1 MTGQHVLNYK
11 IVALIGEGGMGDVY
25 LGEHLSIQRKVAIKV
40 LKPELA
46 KNEAIKSRF
55 KHEASILAQL
65 HHPHIVGLID
75 YQELNDNL
83 FLIMEYVEGKGLDE
97 IIRSLKSPIELER
110 AKKLMIKTLSAFAYA
125 HSNGI
130 VHRDVKPSNILIT
143 PNDDIKVLD
152 FGIAK
157 MIGENQMSFTRTG
170 TQIGTVYYMSP
181 EQVKAQTIDQR
192 SDIYSLGV
200 TFYELLAGFCPYR
213 SLTSE
218 YEIFNKIVQEPL
230 IPLNHSLGDNYEQ
243 VWKIIEKATQKDV
256 KNRIQSCSEF
266 STLLEETEGRTEQY
280 QTQPL
285 SNQNSNGPS
294 SLKIV
299 LFSLLGVSVLVLAFL
314 LLQSK
319 DNEIATNNPTTE
331 NSAQNVSE
339 STNNEETVDKTDEE
353 EQSADEY
360 DFSNQIEGFFEAE
373 KSRDLNLIFSYYSP
387 YIRRY
392 YNFEYPSKEKLRNE
406 YEASWRKTSFAANE
420 NPTIEKIDDF
430 TYDVNVTYRFVM
442 RSSGTEKSVR
452 SRLHFVFDSDGE
464 ILEIYNNN

>member
-1 MTGQHVLNYK
+1 
-11 IVALIGEGGMGDVY
+11 
-25 LGEHLSIQRKVAIKV
+25 
-40 LKPELA
+40 
-46 KNEAIKSRF
+46 
-55 KHEASILAQL
+55 
-65 HHPHIVGLID
+65 
-75 YQELNDNL
+75 
-83 FLIMEYVEGKGLDE
+83 
-97 IIRSLKSPIELER
+97 
-110 AKKLMIKTLSAFAYA
+110 
-125 HSNGI
+125 
-130 VHRDVKPSNILIT
+130 
-143 PNDDIKVLD
+143 
-152 FGIAK
+152 
-157 MIGENQMSFTRTG
+157 
-170 TQIGTVYYMSP
+170 
-181 EQVKAQTIDQR
+181 
-192 SDIYSLGV
+192 
-200 TFYELLAGFCPYR
+200 
-213 SLTSE
+213 
-218 YEIFNKIVQEPL
+218 
-230 IPLNHSLGDNYEQ
+230 
-243 VWKIIEKATQKDV
+243 
-256 KNRIQSCSEF
+256 
-266 STLLEETEGRTEQY
+266 LEETEGRTEQY

>member
-97 IIRSLKSPIELER
+97 IICSLKSPIELER

-230 IPLNHSLGDNYEQ
+230 IPLNHSLGGNYEQ

-294 SLKIV
+294 VNKIV
-299 LFSLLGVSVLVLAFL
+299 LFSLLGVAVLVLAFL

-339 STNNEETVDKTDEE
+339 STNNEETVDKTVED

-360 DFSNQIEGFFEAE
+360 DFSDQIEGFFEAE

-420 NPTIEKIDDF
+420 NPTIEIIDDF

-464 ILEIYNNN
+464 IIEIYNNN

>member
-192 SDIYSLGV
+192 SDIYSLGI

-294 SLKIV
+294 VNKIV
-299 LFSLLGVSVLVLAFL
+299 LFSLLGVAVLVLAFL

-430 TYDVNVTYRFVM
+430 TYDVFVTYRFVM

-464 ILEIYNNN
+464 ISEIYNNN